1 MNFEYIEKIA
11 KRKMD
16 IAFKN
21 KKLTNKDREE
31 YLSIF
36 INEIIENLEFSKYTI
51 GTALT
56 YEKIS

>member
-1 MNFEYIEKIA
+1 MEQY
-11 KRKMD
+11 
-16 IAFKN
+16 

-51 GTALT
+51 RKALT
-56 YEKIS
+56 YEKITYL

>member
-11 KRKMD
+11 KRKID

-51 GTALT
+51 RKALT